1 VEKVFVAQRVATKL
15 FATENAVD
23 LALTEASELMAD
35 MMRARKDLGLSA
47 VVGDGAA
54 AKLVEAIAALGAA
67 RTAMVAAHGELGET
81 KLRIGVRTKMAGYE
95 DKGNASSDQVPMTM
109 RVAS

>member
-1 VEKVFVAQRVATKL
+1 MEKVFVAQRVATKL
-15 FATENAVD
+15 FAAEHAVD
-23 LALTEASELMAD
+23 AALTEASELMAD
-35 MMRARKDLGLSA
+35 MLRARKDLGLSA

-67 RTAMVAAHGELGET
+67 RTAMVGAHDVLNET
-81 KLRIGVRTKMAGYE
+81 KLRIGVRTKMGGYE
-95 DKGNASSDQVPMTM
+95 DKPASSAATDRVTM